1 VVLAD
6 VAGNSVVAALPPA
19 LADDRTTS
27 LTNDQDQTTLVA
39 VGIIICPDAELIR
52 GQELTV
58 YVYIELSWWC
68 SGSVS
73 AS

>member
-19 LADDRTTS
+19 LADDPTTS

-39 VGIIICPDAELIR
+39 VGIITLFVGI
-52 GQELTV
+52 QQQVSV
-58 YVYIELSWWC
+58 Y
-68 SGSVS
+68 
-73 AS
+73 